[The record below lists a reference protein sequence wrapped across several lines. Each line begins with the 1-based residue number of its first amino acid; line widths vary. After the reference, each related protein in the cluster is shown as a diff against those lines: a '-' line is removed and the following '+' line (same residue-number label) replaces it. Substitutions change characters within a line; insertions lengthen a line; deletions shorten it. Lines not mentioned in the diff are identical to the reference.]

1 MQFILPIISNE
12 IKFNKV
18 RKISVHVLE
27 GGGKK
32 EGGEKKKKKKIE
44 VQSFSKIIS

>member
-27 GGGKK
+27 GGGRGKKK
-32 EGGEKKKKKKIE
+32 EKNRGTK
-44 VQSFSKIIS
+44 FL

>member
-27 GGGKK
+27 GGGR
-32 EGGEKKKKKKIE
+32 EKKKKEKNRGTK
-44 VQSFSKIIS
+44 FL

>member
-27 GGGKK
+27 GGGR
-32 EGGEKKKKKKIE
+32 GKKKKKKIE

>member
-27 GGGKK
+27 GGGRR
-32 EGGEKKKKKKIE
+32 KKKKKKIE

>member
-18 RKISVHVLE
+18 RKISVHMLE
-27 GGGKK
+27 GGGR
-32 EGGEKKKKKKIE
+32 EKKKEKNRGTK
-44 VQSFSKIIS
+44 FL